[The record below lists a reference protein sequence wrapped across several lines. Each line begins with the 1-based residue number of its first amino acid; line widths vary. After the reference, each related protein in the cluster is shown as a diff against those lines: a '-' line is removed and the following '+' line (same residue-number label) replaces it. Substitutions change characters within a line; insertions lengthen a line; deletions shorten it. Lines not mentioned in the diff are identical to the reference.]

1 MVEQTVL
8 DDTQIKVSVED
19 VMRGKFLTF
28 YVGDNG
34 FGLEISY
41 VTEIIGIQNITRVP
55 HTHHYI
61 KGIINLRGTV
71 VPVMDMRLRFGLP
84 EIPYTDRTC
93 VVVINTNDI
102 CIGLIVDEVSEVVDI
117 TDENIQPPPPAT
129 AGGINHYIRAI
140 ATVGDHIKQLLD
152 LEKIF

>member
-1 MVEQTVL
+1 MAL
-8 DDTQIKVSVED
+8 DDSLIMVSAED
-19 VMRGKFLTF
+19 VMRGKYLTF

-34 FGLEISY
+34 FGLEISN

-71 VPVMDMRLRFGLP
+71 VPVMDMRLRFSLA
-84 EIPYTDRTC
+84 EISYTDRTC
-93 VVVINTNDI
+93 IVVINTDDI

-117 TDENIQPPPPAT
+117 VDDNIQQPPPT
-129 AGGINHYIRAI
+129 NAGGINHYIRAI
-140 ATVGDHIKQLLD
+140 ATVGDHVKQLLD

>member
-1 MVEQTVL
+1 MEQLTLEDSLIMV
-8 DDTQIKVSVED
+8 SAED
-19 VMRGKFLTF
+19 VMLGKYLTF

-55 HTHHYI
+55 HTYPYI

-71 VPVMDMRLRFGLP
+71 VPVMDMRLRFGLE

-93 VVVINTNDI
+93 IVVINTDDI

-117 TDENIQPPPPAT
+117 ADENIQPPPST
-129 AGGINHYIRAI
+129 NDKVNNYIRAI
-140 ATVGDHIKQLLD
+140 ATVGDNIKQLLD

>member
-1 MVEQTVL
+1 MEAMAL
-8 DDTQIKVSVED
+8 DDSLIMVSAED
-19 VMRGKFLTF
+19 VMRGKYLTF

-41 VTEIIGIQNITRVP
+41 VTEIIGIQNITHVP
-55 HTHHYI
+55 YSHHYI

-71 VPVMDMRLRFGLP
+71 VPVMDMRLRFSLA
-84 EIPYTDRTC
+84 ETAYTDRTC
-93 VVVINTNDI
+93 IVVINTDEI

-117 TDENIQPPPPAT
+117 VDEHIQPPPLIT

-140 ATVGDHIKQLLD
+140 ATVGEQVKQLLD

>member
-1 MVEQTVL
+1 MEAMAL
-8 DDTQIKVSVED
+8 DDSLIMVSAED
-19 VMRGKFLTF
+19 VMRGKYLTF
-28 YVGDNG
+28 YVGGNG

-41 VTEIIGIQNITRVP
+41 ITEIIGIQNITRVP
-55 HTHHYI
+55 HSRQYI

-71 VPVMDMRLRFGLP
+71 APVMDMRLRFSLE

-93 VVVINTNDI
+93 IVVINTDDI

-117 TDENIQPPPPAT
+117 ADENIQPPPGG
-129 AGGINHYIRAI
+129 AGGSNRFIRAI
-140 ATVGDHIKQLLD
+140 ATVGGQVKQLLD

>member
-1 MVEQTVL
+1 MESMTL
-8 DDTQIKVSVED
+8 DDSLIMVSAED
-19 VMRGKFLTF
+19 VMRGKYLTF
-28 YVGDNG
+28 FVGDNG
-34 FGLEISY
+34 FGLEISN

-71 VPVMDMRLRFGLP
+71 VPVMDMRLRFSLE
-84 EIPYTDRTC
+84 EILYTDRTC
-93 VVVINTNDI
+93 IVVINTDDI

-117 TDENIQPPPPAT
+117 ADDNIQPPPPAT

>member
-1 MVEQTVL
+1 MEAIAMDDSLIMV
-8 DDTQIKVSVED
+8 SAED
-19 VMRGKFLTF
+19 VMRGKYLVF

-41 VTEIIGIQNITRVP
+41 VTEIIGIQNITHVP

-71 VPVMDMRLRFGLP
+71 VPVMDMRLRFSLG
-84 EIPYTDRTC
+84 EIEYTDRTC
-93 VVVINTNDI
+93 IVVINTDDI

-117 TDENIQPPPPAT
+117 ADENIQPPPPT
-129 AGGINHYIRAI
+129 TGGGINNYIRAI
-140 ATVGDHIKQLLD
+140 ATVGGHVKQLLD